1 MKEIG
6 NKPDGTDDGLDPKV
20 VSREQIE
27 NVLMSNIVPQI
38 EDLLIKPVTLISK
51 GTGNV
56 VYVLDAP
63 AARSRAP
70 HQVPDNRYY
79 KRFNFKSEPMRDNDV
94 RDLMR
99 GGIEYGRK
107 FGAAFNLFI
116 EISRVDAMAL
126 SRLQMGPNA
135 FVDLDRAL
143 IDISPDLRSAGGVL
157 VLMNRH
163 VRNSIGELL
172 LLIDGFNATLQARGL
187 PKVSIDSSI
196 HPELRQLRQ
205 LCDEVSK
212 ALKEILDREP

>member
-1 MKEIG
+1 M
-6 NKPDGTDDGLDPKV
+6 
-20 VSREQIE
+20 
-27 NVLMSNIVPQI
+27 
-38 EDLLIKPVTLISK
+38 
-51 GTGNV
+51 
-56 VYVLDAP
+56 
-63 AARSRAP
+63 
-70 HQVPDNRYY
+70 
-79 KRFNFKSEPMRDNDV
+79 

-99 GGIEYGRK
+99 RGIEYGRK

-116 EISRVDAMAL
+116 EISRVDAVAL

-172 LLIDGFNATLQARGL
+172 LRIDGFNATLQARGL
-187 PKVSIDSSI
+187 PKVSIDSSV